1 MNWTTCTWCTCRTGI
16 IHYNGESFC
25 SRECLQKHQAAERT
39 IRSEARDR
47 MAAARDR
54 RGQISVA
61 MSCALICLV
70 LAWCL
75 VGGYEQAEAG
85 SQRWQG
91 QKLQSSQGA
100 KLVARSGVAR

>member
-25 SRECLQKHQAAERT
+25 SRECLQKHQQAERA

-54 RGQISVA
+54 RGQISMA
-61 MSCALICLV
+61 TSCALICLV

-75 VGGYEQAEAG
+75 MGGYEQAEAQMAG
-85 SQRWQG
+85 PSCQANSQRG
-91 QKLQSSQGA
+91 QGA
-100 KLVARSGVAR
+100 KLVARVAR